1 MNYETPIFPKN
12 ELKYKKHREV
22 LFVMN
27 SSIQKY
33 NSIVTKVK
41 FFFKQLKIKLVKSTG
56 RKLANSPEDTIALSL
71 FKQLQ
76 GIKTKKSV
84 WEIFSLKCS
93 YKTLVVNM
101 NRLAMYAL
109 LILQSILKWNQK
121 NAHIIKHTDSTDV
134 PVCLNKNAKHHRTM
148 KILSSWG
155 HSGKGFYYG
164 LKMSLTT
171 DLKRNL
177 LVVSF
182 GTGNGDDRKTFK
194 KINRE
199 MTGIFV
205 ADAGYV
211 SKDLEKEFYIEH
223 KRILFAKPKVNMKRM
238 TTAFQNALY
247 ETRMLIELNFRNLKM
262 FHELV
267 TSLPKSIDGY
277 LGNYVYSLL
286 AYVLR

>member
-1 MNYETPIFPKN
+1 MNR
-12 ELKYKKHREV
+12 H
-22 LFVMN
+22 
-27 SSIQKY
+27 IQKY
-33 NSIVTKVK
+33 NSIVTKVR
-41 FFFKQLKIKLVKSTG
+41 FFFKQLKLKIVKSTG
-56 RKLANSPEDTIALSL
+56 RQLANTPEDTIALSL

-76 GIKTKKSV
+76 GIETKKSV
-84 WEIFSLKCS
+84 WEIFSLQCS

-101 NRLAMYAL
+101 NKLSVYAL
-109 LILQSILKWNQK
+109 VILNSILKWNQK
-121 NAHIIKHTDSTDV
+121 NAHLVKHTDSTDI
-134 PVCLNKNAKHHRTM
+134 PVCLNKNAKHHKTM
-148 KILSSWG
+148 KLLSNWG

-164 LKMSLTT
+164 LKMSVTT

-177 LVVSF
+177 LAVKF
-182 GTGNGDDRKTFK
+182 GTGNSNDRETFK
-194 KINRE
+194 EMNRE

-223 KRILFAKPKVNMKRM
+223 KRILFAKPKTNMKRI

-262 FHELV
+262 FHNLE

>member
-1 MNYETPIFPKN
+1 MNF
-12 ELKYKKHREV
+12 
-22 LFVMN
+22 
-27 SSIQKY
+27 SIQKY
-33 NSIVTKVK
+33 NSIVAKVK
-41 FFFKQLKIKLVKSTG
+41 FFFKQLKIKLNKSTG

-101 NRLAMYAL
+101 NRLAIYAL

-121 NAHIIKHTDSTDV
+121 HSHLVKHTDSTDI
-134 PVCLNKNAKHHRTM
+134 PVCLNKNAKYHKTM
-148 KILSSWG
+148 KLFSSWG

-164 LKMSLTT
+164 LKMSITT
-171 DLKRNL
+171 DLRRNL
-177 LVVSF
+177 LGVRF
-182 GTGNGDDRKTFK
+182 GTGNSNDRETFK
-194 KINRE
+194 KMNAD
-199 MTGIFV
+199 MMGIFV
-205 ADAGYV
+205 ADAGYI

-223 KRILFAKPKVNMKRM
+223 KRILFAKPKANMKRIM
-238 TTAFQNALY
+238 TAFQNALY
-247 ETRMLIELNFRNLKM
+247 QTRMLIELNFRNLKL